1 MTLSWDDFV
10 DALGEP
16 ESSARFASLLSKIGE
31 APVLVDVAKEYPGL
45 NDPNGT
51 TRFYQFFQFG
61 LEVSIRDNGLH
72 HFRIHLHGDER
83 YRAYTGPLPAGVV
96 TGQDEPTI
104 VSMFGNPSQSGD
116 PKQSPLI
123 GFIHRWIRY
132 NRDNRYRIRF
142 EFSMQGGLQKLSLER
157 VMQ

>member
-31 APVLVDVAKEYPGL
+31 APVWVDVAKEYPGL

-61 LEVSIRDNGLH
+61 LEFGITGYTTSTSGFMQTRSIAPMPAPRRQGLS
-72 HFRIHLHGDER
+72 RARMNPRSLRCSGIRPDPAVQIHPHSSS
-83 YRAYTGPLPAGVV
+83 YTGGSD
-96 TGQDEPTI
+96 TT
-104 VSMFGNPSQSGD
+104 SMSGTRFAT
-116 PKQSPLI
+116 S
-123 GFIHRWIRY
+123 FHRRGAYKSWVCSR
-132 NRDNRYRIRF
+132 
-142 EFSMQGGLQKLSLER
+142 
-157 VMQ
+157 